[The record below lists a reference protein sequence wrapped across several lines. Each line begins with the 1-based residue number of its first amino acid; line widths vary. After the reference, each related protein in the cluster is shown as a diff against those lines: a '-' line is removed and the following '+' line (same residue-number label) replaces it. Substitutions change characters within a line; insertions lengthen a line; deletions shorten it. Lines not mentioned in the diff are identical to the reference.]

1 MEKPSKNKYPS
12 VTHISNA
19 EHIGIVKEIFSTITE
34 RYDLLNHVLSM
45 GLDIYWRWF
54 TVKKMRFF
62 KTFRLLDVATGTGD
76 IAICASAANPDIGI
90 TGLDFTW
97 NMLKT
102 GKIKI
107 SRKKLSQKIALT
119 QGDAMSLP
127 FSDNTFDVVSM
138 AFGIR
143 NIPDRKAAVKE
154 MIRVLV
160 PGGRLMVL
168 EMTFARHSLFRKA
181 IGFYLNRI
189 LPLIAGKIT
198 ANPGAYHYLAD
209 SIMNF
214 PPPAEFA
221 GSLEG
226 LGLKEVAAHPLT
238 FGITC
243 LYIGLKPEG

>member
-1 MEKPSKNKYPS
+1 MEKPPKNRYPS
-12 VTHISNA
+12 VKHISSA
-19 EHIGIVKEIFSTITE
+19 EHRGIVKEIFSTITE
-34 RYDLLNHVLSM
+34 RYDFLNHVLSM
-45 GLDIYWRWF
+45 GIDIYWRGF
-54 TVKKMRFF
+54 AVKKMRFF

-76 IAICASAANPDIGI
+76 IAVCASAVHPDIGI
-90 TGLDFTW
+90 TGLDFIR
-97 NMLKT
+97 NMLKA
-102 GKIKI
+102 GKAKI
-107 SRKKLSQKIALT
+107 SRKGLDQKISLV
-119 QGDAMSLP
+119 QGDAESLP
-127 FSDNTFDVVSM
+127 FSDNTFDVVSI

-143 NIPDRKAAVKE
+143 NVPDRQRAIKE

-168 EMTFARHSLFRKA
+168 EMTFARRSLFRNA
-181 IGFYLNRI
+181 IRLYLNRI
-189 LPLIAGKIT
+189 LPFIAGRLT

-221 GSLEG
+221 GSLED

-243 LYIGLKPEG
+243 LYIGLKPEE